1 MVLPMTQL
9 EFAHRGARACHLMH
23 AEELSRFFDAWR
35 RAAQAG
41 VPLPLTRNPSYASLD
56 ALLHH
61 VLRYARWYMTW
72 ITSNLALDPPEL
84 PDCPAV
90 ATVRTEAEGYVDQ
103 LGEAWGTCL
112 ADVAP
117 SRFSESYSVPWGV
130 SFSIDSMLE
139 HAVMH
144 PRRHRFQI
152 EEWLAA
158 QKR

>member
-1 MVLPMTQL
+1 MTQL

-23 AEELSRFFDAWR
+23 AEELSRFLDAWR
-35 RAAQAG
+35 LAAQAG

-72 ITSNLALDPPEL
+72 ISSNLGLDPPDL
-84 PDCPAV
+84 PECPEMSSARSQADEYV
-90 ATVRTEAEGYVDQ
+90 AS
-103 LGEAWGTCL
+103 LGAAWGTCL
-112 ADVAP
+112 AEVPP
-117 SRFSESYSVPWGV
+117 SRFTETYSVPWGV
-130 SFSIDSMLE
+130 TYSIDSMLE

-152 EEWLAA
+152 EEWIATLP
-158 QKR
+158 R